1 MSRLAVSCLLWQ
13 PLSAIPLSR
22 MTSGSG
28 STVPE
33 RPALN
38 KQDQQL
44 HGEKYSSFIS
54 KTFEH
59 SIRMI
64 TLKI

>member
-1 MSRLAVSCLLWQ
+1 MSRLAESCLLWQ

-22 MTSGSG
+22 MTSASG

-38 KQDQQL
+38 KHHQQL
-44 HGEKYSSFIS
+44 HGEKDSPFIS

-59 SIRMI
+59 SVRMI
-64 TLKI
+64 THKI